1 MDLILKNEL
10 YILVL
15 KHIARVATGGLQDDI
30 GPMTGVLLNFVN
42 VSFKFLK

>member
-1 MDLILKNEL
+1 MDLILKNELL

-30 GPMTGVLLNFVN
+30 SPL
-42 VSFKFLK
+42 